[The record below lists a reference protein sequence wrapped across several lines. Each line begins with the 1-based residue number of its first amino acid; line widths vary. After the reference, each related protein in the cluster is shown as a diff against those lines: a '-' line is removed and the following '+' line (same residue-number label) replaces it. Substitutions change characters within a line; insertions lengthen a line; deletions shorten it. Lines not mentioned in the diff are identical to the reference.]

1 MIEEITLTNWKSFG
15 QSKLYIEPLTFV
27 IGYNA
32 SGKSNILD
40 AMDFLAQVS
49 NGSSLSDAA
58 KAIRGGDGWVVKEG
72 ETQAALGVKAYDED
86 NKIYYDY
93 CISFDAQFQIVDEYL
108 TRTLSQNNREYSKD
122 LFKLGRTP
130 STTDL
135 ALSISIYTGKKGR
148 RKVDLNRR
156 KSVLY
161 QLSMTKTHKDV
172 ADGVAFVLGL
182 LRKIFILDPIPGK
195 MRDYSTFE
203 QNLSKDASNIAGVIA
218 GKEAEEKILLE
229 KRIAEIVRP
238 LPERDIMAVWA
249 ETVGTFKKDAI
260 LCCKEQWTEGA
271 EEMLLDARGMSD
283 GTLRFIA
290 IVTALLTLP
299 AGTLLLVEEVDNGL
313 HPSRSNELVRA
324 LRSLGKERGIDVVCT
339 THNPYLIDTLG
350 PDMISRISYVRR
362 NHQNGSS
369 EIIPLD
375 EHENLLKLMANGSI
389 GTSMA
394 EGRI

>member
-40 AMDFLAQVS
+40 AMDYLSQVS

-72 ETQAALGVKAYDED
+72 ENQAALGVKAYDED

-108 TRTLSQNNREYSKD
+108 TRTLSQNNREYTKD
-122 LFKLGRTP
+122 LFKLGKTP
-130 STTDL
+130 SETDASFSVSL
-135 ALSISIYTGKKGR
+135 PGR
-148 RKVDLNRR
+148 KPVDLDRR
-156 KSVLY
+156 KSALF
-161 QLSMTKTHKDV
+161 QLGMTKLQKDV
-172 ADGVAFVLGL
+172 EEGIGFVLGL

-218 GKEAEEKILLE
+218 GKEAEEKFLLE

-271 EEMLLDARGMSD
+271 EGMLLDARGMSD